1 MNKKLVVA
9 LILVFVASRT
19 AGASAPEIA
28 PPASGTAAT
37 DLPSKSDE
45 AALVRQQ
52 RAVPVP
58 LGRTIPADGGDEAM
72 CGMPGLMR
80 YVAGAGAGGDPLSNL
95 RDAHKDPQRCKLS
108 ICIPASINLDVVCE
122 LTTARDSEGRYNC
135 RMVINDFLRNCTAS
149 CHTGDWSWLDS
160 YRGPY

>member
-1 MNKKLVVA
+1 MCA
-9 LILVFVASRT
+9 TPGLIRNVAS
-19 AGASAPEIA
+19 P
-28 PPASGTAAT
+28 
-37 DLPSKSDE
+37 
-45 AALVRQQ
+45 
-52 RAVPVP
+52 
-58 LGRTIPADGGDEAM
+58 
-72 CGMPGLMR
+72 
-80 YVAGAGAGGDPLSNL
+80 DPMSNL

-135 RMVINDFLRNCTAS
+135 RMVINDFLRNCTTS